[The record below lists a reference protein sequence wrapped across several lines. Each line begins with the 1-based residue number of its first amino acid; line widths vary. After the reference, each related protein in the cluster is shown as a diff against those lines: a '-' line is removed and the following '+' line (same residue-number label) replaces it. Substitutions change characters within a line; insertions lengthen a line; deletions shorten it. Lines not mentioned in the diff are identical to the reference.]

1 MHAFLFHKIP
11 YLSEFMIKNTVC
23 YIFFSGEL
31 GAMLDSLRILTDSA
45 NDRIPTMTF
54 GHIQELCACLK
65 NSGKK

>member
-1 MHAFLFHKIP
+1 MKTLYSIHFI
-11 YLSEFMIKNTVC
+11 
-23 YIFFSGEL
+23 SGEL

-65 NSGKK
+65 NSGMKY

>member
-1 MHAFLFHKIP
+1 
-11 YLSEFMIKNTVC
+11 MIKNTVC